1 MARASKN
8 VVAVTPGGDITL
20 DHIMGYYTL
29 FTVPDEPV
37 SASKLNRLWIAEGLP
52 HDIIP
57 NSRSAKNAFQVAA
70 RSIENRS
77 RKTDSA
83 KRRIEIEVDPVAEDA
98 DRVVYQVTKL
108 ARDSRNELIHHPKA
122 MKLTFDKNTEL
133 MSWEPI
139 DRLSDMDQSDLQGL
153 FDLIQNHYDRN
164 AKKVPGSRVR
174 SGIRKL
180 LKEIGAVNI
189 RKRSGGSGVYFVPK
203 EAKDYLDSLETVIG
217 ELYEADAA
225 ELHLIPTV
233 SAAGQRELVERH
245 FNANVSS
252 ELDELMAEVTEAL
265 KRVDP
270 QSGGDDSG
278 KRALRKDRVGNILA
292 QRKFLGEHRE
302 RYVDLLGTSLEEME
316 VKLGLLDQQLEALVL
331 RTNAD

>member
-1 MARASKN
+1 MARVPKN
-8 VVAVTPGGDITL
+8 VVAVTPGGEITL

-77 RKTDSA
+77 RKTDSS
-83 KRRIEIEVDPVAEDA
+83 KRRIEIEVDPVLEDK
-98 DRVVYQVTKL
+98 DRIVYQVTKL
-108 ARDSRNELIHHPKA
+108 ARNPLNEQIDHPKA

-133 MSWEPI
+133 MSWDPI
-139 DRLSDMDQSDLQGL
+139 DRLSDMDESDLSGL
-153 FDLIQNHYDRN
+153 FDLIQNHFDRN

-203 EAKDYLDSLETVIG
+203 EGKDYLDSLETVIG

-233 SAAGQRELVERH
+233 SAAGQRELIERH
-245 FNANVSS
+245 FNANVSG
-252 ELDELMAEVTEAL
+252 EIDELMAEVTEAL
-265 KRVDP
+265 NNEDRNM
-270 QSGGDDSG
+270 
-278 KRALRKDRVGNILA
+278 RKDRVGNILA

-302 RYVDLLGTSLEEME
+302 RYVDLLGTNLEEME
-316 VKLGLLDQQLEALVL
+316 VKLGLLDQQLESLVL

>member
-1 MARASKN
+1 MNPRVPKN
-8 VVAVTPGGDITL
+8 VVAVTPGGEITL
-20 DHIMGYYTL
+20 DHIMGYYAL

-83 KRRIEIEVDPVAEDA
+83 KRRVEIEVDPVTEDA

-108 ARDSRNELIHHPKA
+108 ARDSRNEVIDHPKA

-139 DRLSDMDQSDLQGL
+139 DKLTDMDESDLSGL
-153 FDLIQNHYDRN
+153 FGLIQNHYDRN

-174 SGIRKL
+174 SGMRKL
-180 LKEIGAVNI
+180 MKEIGAVNI

-203 EAKDYLDSLETVIG
+203 EGKGDLDSLETVIT
-217 ELYEADAA
+217 ELYGDGA
-225 ELHLIPTV
+225 EMHLIPTV
-233 SAAGQRELVERH
+233 SSAGQRELVERH

-252 ELDELMAEVTEAL
+252 EIDGLMAEVTEAL
-265 KRVDP
+265 TGEGRK
-270 QSGGDDSG
+270 
-278 KRALRKDRVGNILA
+278 LRKDRVGNILQ
-292 QRKFLGEHRE
+292 QRKYLGDHRE
-302 RYVDLLGTSLEEME
+302 RFVGLLGTSLEEME
-316 VKLGLLDQQLEALVL
+316 VKLGLLDQQLETLVL
-331 RTNAD
+331 RTNAE

>member
-1 MARASKN
+1 VTRVPKN
-8 VVAVTPGGDITL
+8 VVAVTPGGEITV
-20 DHIMGYYTL
+20 DHIMGFYAL

-37 SASKLNRLWIAEGLP
+37 SASKLNRLWIGEGLP

-77 RKTDSA
+77 RKTDQHN
-83 KRRIEIEVDPVAEDA
+83 RRVEIEVDPVTEDA
-98 DRVVYQVTKL
+98 DRVVYQVTKI
-108 ARDSRNELIHHPKA
+108 ARDARNEVIDHPKA
-122 MKLTFDKNTEL
+122 MRLTFDKNTEL
-133 MSWEPI
+133 MAWEPL
-139 DRLSDMDQSDLQGL
+139 DRLTDMDESDLKGL
-153 FDLIQNHYDRN
+153 FDLIQNHFDRN

-180 LKEIGAVNI
+180 MKEIDAVNI

-203 EAKDYLDSLETVIG
+203 EGKDYLESVETFFA
-217 ELYEADAA
+217 ELYGDDA

-233 SAAGQRELVERH
+233 SAAGQRELIERH
-245 FNANVSS
+245 FNANVSGEIDS
-252 ELDELMAEVTEAL
+252 MMAEVTEAL
-265 KRVDP
+265 KGEGR
-270 QSGGDDSG
+270 
-278 KRALRKDRVGNILA
+278 KLRKDRVGNILQ

-316 VKLGLLDQQLEALVL
+316 VKLGLLDQQLETLVL
-331 RTNAD
+331 KTNAE

>member
-1 MARASKN
+1 MARAPKN
-8 VVAVTPGGDITL
+8 VVAVTPGGEITL

-77 RKTDSA
+77 RRTDT
-83 KRRIEIEVDPVAEDA
+83 KNRRIEIEVDPVTEDA

-108 ARDSRNELIHHPKA
+108 ARDSRNEVIDHPKA
-122 MKLTFDKNTEL
+122 MKLTFDKHTEL
-133 MSWEPI
+133 MSWEPL
-139 DRLSDMDQSDLQGL
+139 DRLTDMATSDLKGL

-180 LKEIGAVNI
+180 LQEIGAVNI

-203 EAKDYLDSLETVIG
+203 EGKDYLDSLETVIG

-233 SAAGQRELVERH
+233 SAAGQRELIERH

-252 ELDELMAEVTEAL
+252 EIDELMAEVAEAL
-265 KRVDP
+265 KNEDRNM
-270 QSGGDDSG
+270 
-278 KRALRKDRVGNILA
+278 RKDRVGNILS
-292 QRKFLGEHRE
+292 QRKFLGDHRE
-302 RYVDLLGTSLEEME
+302 RYVGLLGTNLEEME

-331 RTNAD
+331 RTQAE

>member
-1 MARASKN
+1 MARAPKN
-8 VVAVTPGGDITL
+8 VVAVTPGGEITL

-57 NSRSAKNAFQVAA
+57 NSRSGKNAFQVAA

-77 RKTDSA
+77 RRTDTEG
-83 KRRIEIEVDPVAEDA
+83 RRIEIEVDPVTEDK

-108 ARDSRNELIHHPKA
+108 ARDARNEVIDHPKA

-133 MSWEPI
+133 ISWEAL
-139 DRLSDMDQSDLQGL
+139 DRLTDMDESDLKGL
-153 FDLIQNHYDRN
+153 VDLIQNHYDRN

-203 EAKDYLDSLETVIG
+203 EGKDYLDSLETVIT
-217 ELYEADAA
+217 ELYGDDA

-233 SAAGQRELVERH
+233 SADGQRELIERH

-252 ELDELMAEVTEAL
+252 EIDELMAEVTEAL
-265 KRVDP
+265 RRVDP
-270 QSGGDDSG
+270 MLGGDDAEG

>member
-1 MARASKN
+1 VARVPKG
-8 VVAVTPGGDITL
+8 VVAVTPGGEITL
-20 DHIMGYYTL
+20 DHIMGFYAL

-37 SASKLNRLWIAEGLP
+37 SASKLNRLWISEGLP

-70 RSIENRS
+70 RSIESRS
-77 RKTDSA
+77 RRTDAQS
-83 KRRIEIEVDPVAEDA
+83 RRVEIEVDPVVEDK

-108 ARDSRNELIHHPKA
+108 ARDARNELIDHPKA

-139 DRLSDMDQSDLQGL
+139 DKLTDMDASDLSGL
-153 FDLIQNHYDRN
+153 FDLIQNHFDRN

-203 EAKDYLDSLETVIG
+203 EGKDDLDSLETVIT
-217 ELYEADAA
+217 ELYGPEKA

-233 SAAGQRELVERH
+233 SAEGQRELIERH

-252 ELDELMAEVTEAL
+252 EIDELMADVTEAL
-265 KRVDP
+265 KNDER
-270 QSGGDDSG
+270 
-278 KRALRKDRVGNILA
+278 KMRKDRVGNILA

-302 RYVDLLGTSLEEME
+302 RYVGLLGTSLEEME
-316 VKLGLLDQQLEALVL
+316 IKLGLLDQQLETLVL
-331 RTNAD
+331 RTND

>member
-1 MARASKN
+1 MARVPKG
-8 VVAVTPGGDITL
+8 VVAVTPGGEITL
-20 DHIMGYYTL
+20 DHIMGFYAL

-70 RSIENRS
+70 RSIESRS
-77 RKTDSA
+77 RRTDA
-83 KRRIEIEVDPVAEDA
+83 KSRRVEIEVDPVVEDK

-108 ARDSRNELIHHPKA
+108 ARDERSELIDHPKA

-139 DRLSDMDQSDLQGL
+139 DKLSDMDESDLSGL
-153 FDLIQNHYDRN
+153 FDLIQNHFDRN

-180 LKEIGAVNI
+180 LKDIGAVNI
-189 RKRSGGSGVYFVPK
+189 RKRSGGTGVYFVPK
-203 EAKDYLDSLETVIG
+203 EGKDDLDSLETVIT
-217 ELYEADAA
+217 ELYGSEKA

-233 SAAGQRELVERH
+233 SAEGQRELIERH

-252 ELDELMAEVTEAL
+252 EIDELMADVTEAL
-265 KRVDP
+265 KNEER
-270 QSGGDDSG
+270 
-278 KRALRKDRVGNILA
+278 KMRKDRVGNILA

-302 RYVDLLGTSLEEME
+302 RYVSLLGTSLEEME
-316 VKLGLLDQQLEALVL
+316 IKLGLLDQQLETLVL
-331 RTNAD
+331 RTND

>member
-1 MARASKN
+1 
-8 VVAVTPGGDITL
+8 VVAVTPGGEITL
-20 DHIMGYYTL
+20 DHIMGFYAL

-37 SASKLNRLWIAEGLP
+37 SASKLNRLWISEGLP

-70 RSIENRS
+70 RSIESRS
-77 RKTDSA
+77 RRTDAQS
-83 KRRIEIEVDPVAEDA
+83 RRIEIEVDPVVEDK

-108 ARDSRNELIHHPKA
+108 ARDARNELIDHPKA

-139 DRLSDMDQSDLQGL
+139 DRLTDMDASDLSGL
-153 FDLIQNHYDRN
+153 FDLIQNHFDRN

-203 EAKDYLDSLETVIG
+203 AGKDDLDSLETVIT
-217 ELYEADAA
+217 ELYGIDRA

-233 SAAGQRELVERH
+233 SAEGQRELIERH

-252 ELDELMAEVTEAL
+252 EIDELMADVTEAL
-265 KRVDP
+265 KNDER
-270 QSGGDDSG
+270 
-278 KRALRKDRVGNILA
+278 KMRKDRVGNILA

-302 RYVDLLGTSLEEME
+302 RYVGLLGTSLEEME
-316 VKLGLLDQQLEALVL
+316 IKLGLLDQQLEALVL
-331 RTNAD
+331 RTND

>member
-1 MARASKN
+1 MARAPKN
-8 VVAVTPGGDITL
+8 VVAVTPGGEITL

-77 RKTDSA
+77 RRTDS
-83 KRRIEIEVDPVAEDA
+83 KQRRVEIEVDPVTEDA

-108 ARDSRNELIHHPKA
+108 ARDARNEVIDHPKA
-122 MKLTFDKNTEL
+122 MKLTFDKNTEQ
-133 MSWEPI
+133 MSWEPL
-139 DRLSDMDQSDLQGL
+139 DRLTDMDASDLKGL
-153 FDLIQNHYDRN
+153 FDLIQNHFDQN

-180 LKEIGAVNI
+180 LQEIGAVNI

-203 EAKDYLDSLETVIG
+203 EGKDYLDSLEAVIG

-233 SAAGQRELVERH
+233 SAAGQRELIERH

-252 ELDELMAEVTEAL
+252 EIDELMAEVAEAL
-265 KRVDP
+265 KNEDRNM
-270 QSGGDDSG
+270 
-278 KRALRKDRVGNILA
+278 RKDRVGNILS

-302 RYVDLLGTSLEEME
+302 RYVDLLGTNLEEMA

-331 RTNAD
+331 RTNAE

>member
-1 MARASKN
+1 MARVPKG
-8 VVAVTPGGDITL
+8 VVAVTPGGEITL
-20 DHIMGYYTL
+20 DHIMGFYAL

-37 SASKLNRLWIAEGLP
+37 SASKLNRLWISEGLP

-70 RSIENRS
+70 RSIESRS
-77 RKTDSA
+77 RRTDAQS
-83 KRRIEIEVDPVAEDA
+83 RRIEIEVDPVVEDK

-108 ARDSRNELIHHPKA
+108 ARDARNELIDHPKA

-139 DRLSDMDQSDLQGL
+139 DRLTDMDASDLSGL
-153 FDLIQNHYDRN
+153 FDLIQNHFDRN

-203 EAKDYLDSLETVIG
+203 AGKDDLDSLETVIT
-217 ELYEADAA
+217 ELYGIDRA

-233 SAAGQRELVERH
+233 SAEGQRELIERH

-252 ELDELMAEVTEAL
+252 EIDELMADVTEAL
-265 KRVDP
+265 KNDER
-270 QSGGDDSG
+270 
-278 KRALRKDRVGNILA
+278 KMRKDRVGNILA

-302 RYVDLLGTSLEEME
+302 RYVGLLGTSLEEME
-316 VKLGLLDQQLEALVL
+316 IKLGLLDQQLEALVL
-331 RTNAD
+331 RTND